1 MTVPARDARER
12 KRDALHRLAHDIDL
26 WVATADSDGIP
37 YLVPLSYLWDG
48 ATLLLATPATSP
60 TGRNLQA
67 SGEVRLGLGP
77 TRDVVLITG
86 TVQTLAASE
95 IPPELGDAFAARTGF
110 DPRQL
115 TTPYL
120 YFRVQPRRLQAWRE
134 ANELDGRELMR
145 DGEWIIPD

>member
-86 TVQTLAASE
+86 TVQTLACNLRAAAGSRRQA
-95 IPPELGDAFAARTGF
+95 IVIAALGTM
-110 DPRQL
+110 Q
-115 TTPYL
+115 
-120 YFRVQPRRLQAWRE
+120 E
-134 ANELDGRELMR
+134 E
-145 DGEWIIPD
+145 